1 MLQSGADQRDSLQ
14 VVEAQVQLHQ
24 ACRIE
29 DVGRQALVRELVVGH
44 PKILQLCQSGQEALR
59 QRSDGVGVQ
68 VELVQSFGESLW
80 HLRGVRG
87 GSEWRLEV
95 DTGSYFVR
103 EKSHTPTLT
112 FDNLLPLT
120 SNSVRDVRDL
130 SDAPMSV
137 IALSWRW
144 RIVRLSIPSRSK
156 GVT

>member
-87 GSEWRLEV
+87 GERVE
-95 DTGSYFVR
+95 T
-103 EKSHTPTLT
+103 
-112 FDNLLPLT
+112 
-120 SNSVRDVRDL
+120 
-130 SDAPMSV
+130 
-137 IALSWRW
+137 
-144 RIVRLSIPSRSK
+144 
-156 GVT
+156 